1 MQRDAFASGKG
12 GSAPDLTKLGVR
24 QYQTLRPKPGE
35 GRICTMTGAKALGR
49 IPDTTG
55 DPSLGP
61 VTNALLQ
68 NGST

>member
-12 GSAPDLTKLGVR
+12 GSVPDLPKLGVR
-24 QYQTLRPKPGE
+24 QYQTLWE
-35 GRICTMTGAKALGR
+35 GRICTMTRANALGR

-55 DPSLGP
+55 DPSLGT

-68 NGST
+68 NGSI